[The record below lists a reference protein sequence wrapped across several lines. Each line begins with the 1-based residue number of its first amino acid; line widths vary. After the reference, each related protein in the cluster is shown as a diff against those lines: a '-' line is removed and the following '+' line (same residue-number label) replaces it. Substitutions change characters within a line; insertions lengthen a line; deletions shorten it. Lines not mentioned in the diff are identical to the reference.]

1 MALTISE
8 VICNVMALFS
18 KKGQS
23 MPRKNSKHHEPSPEA
38 EITPPQEMQDGG
50 KVAFQIR
57 FEAELHRKLKAAADQ
72 SGMSLNQ
79 LLQGICSAC
88 VENIHMGEPNFHPDG
103 YVLSRPVRK
112 CVYFGYRGYSLTDE
126 ELRDIQ
132 TSVDEPD
139 SVARVSQGKIWFS
152 LDYSERN
159 FKTY

>member
-1 MALTISE
+1 MAP
-8 VICNVMALFS
+8 FS
-18 KKGQS
+18 RKGQL
-23 MPRKNSKHHEPSPEA
+23 MPSKNSKHDEPNPEA
-38 EITPPQEMQDGG
+38 EITSPQEMQDGG

-88 VENIHMGEPNFHPDG
+88 VENIHIGEPEFQREG
-103 YVLSRPVRK
+103 YIVPRYVRK
-112 CVYFGYRGYSLTDE
+112 CVYFGNNGYRLTDE
-126 ELRDIQ
+126 EFREIQ
-132 TSVDEPD
+132 SNADEPD
-139 SVARVSQGKIWFS
+139 TVARVSPGKIWFG